1 MGLEREPMLSFETAG
16 FHGLNSTPKWPQRL
30 NEWKQSI
37 LMLPSPH
44 HFDKSAH
51 VQGTIVKSDPDIHA
65 IDQDSRGRD
74 SGGSRHRQAKE
85 KASPRRE
92 LMALSGSAASP
103 LEDIV
108 ERSLDDGCDWMVS

>member
-1 MGLEREPMLSFETAG
+1 
-16 FHGLNSTPKWPQRL
+16 
-30 NEWKQSI
+30 
-37 LMLPSPH
+37 MLPSPH

-85 KASPRRE
+85 KASPKRE

-103 LEDIV
+103 LEDMTAMSSCVKANCLSSASRMATANRIP
-108 ERSLDDGCDWMVS
+108 